1 MADSKKL
8 TSVGGSTVDRLVSVA
23 VKESFELVVV
33 AVYAQILEDTL
44 AVGTNTDSRAK
55 VVLIA
60 ADWLSFQT
68 VTQIETLDCR
78 VPG

>member
-8 TSVGGSTVDRLVSVA
+8 TSVVGSTVDRLVSVA
-23 VKESFELVVV
+23 AKENFELVVV
-33 AVYAQILEDTL
+33 AVYAEILKDTL
-44 AVGTNTDSRAK
+44 VVGTNTDSRAR

-60 ADWLSFQT
+60 ADWPSFQT

-78 VPG
+78 VPD